1 MTTMMEFLVKIEID
15 IALDF
20 SAQDYANL
28 LVQERTRGRE
38 LQEQGSIQRI
48 WRIPGTKNNV
58 GIWCASDATHLHSL
72 LASLPLYRFMK
83 IDVISLAV
91 HPLEED
97 KK

>member
-1 MTTMMEFLVKIEID
+1 MTTIMEFLVKIEID
-15 IALDF
+15 VPSDF
-20 SAQDYANL
+20 STQEYADL
-28 LVQERTRGRE
+28 LVQERIRGRE
-38 LQEQGSIQRI
+38 LQVQGLVQRI

-58 GIWCASDATHLHSL
+58 GIWCASNATHLHSI